1 MKYKNILFDLDGT
14 ITDSSQ
20 GIVNSYLHSLEK
32 IGLAENDIDKLKSY
46 IGSPLR
52 AYYTERH
59 GLSTADS
66 DIAVKHF
73 RQHYSEIG
81 IFENTVYPKMDTL
94 IDKLSESGFRLYIAT
109 SKPLEFAITVLN
121 HFNLK
126 EYFNSIHG
134 SDMSADNK
142 PKDKLIA
149 DAILMNGLSKNESIM
164 IGDRYHDINGAK
176 SNGIDSIAVTY
187 GYGSEAELS
196 ELKPEYMASSA
207 DEINKIFFPG
217 A

>member
-1 MKYKNILFDLDGT
+1 VKYKNILFDLDGT
-14 ITDSSQ
+14 ITDSSP
-20 GIVNSYLHSLEK
+20 GIINSYLHSLTR
-32 IGLAENDIDKLKSY
+32 IDLAENDIDMLRSY

-59 GLSTADS
+59 NMSTADS

-73 RQHYSEIG
+73 REHYAETG
-81 IFENTVYPKMDTL
+81 LFENTVYPGMDEL
-94 IDKLSESGFRLYIAT
+94 IHKLHDSGFRLYIAT
-109 SKPLEFAITVLN
+109 SKPLQFAITVLD

-149 DAILMNGLSKNESIM
+149 DAILMNGLIKSECVM

-176 SNGIDSIAVTY
+176 VNGIDSIAVTY
-187 GYGSEAELS
+187 GYGSVDELAKLEPVFMAANTR
-196 ELKPEYMASSA
+196 ELTE
-207 DEINKIFFPG
+207 IFFPN
-217 A
+217 

>member
-1 MKYKNILFDLDGT
+1 VKYKNILFDLDGT
-14 ITDSSQ
+14 ITDSSP
-20 GIVNSYLHSLEK
+20 GIINSYLHSLDK
-32 IGLAENDIDKLKSY
+32 IGLAESDIDVLRSY

-59 GLSTADS
+59 NLSTADS
-66 DIAVKHF
+66 DLAVKHF
-73 RQHYSEIG
+73 REHYTETG
-81 IFENTVYPKMDTL
+81 LFENTVYPGMAEF
-94 IDKLSESGFRLYIAT
+94 IDRLEESGFRLYIAT

-149 DAILMNGLSKNESIM
+149 DALLMNGLCKNESIM

-176 SNGIDSIAVTY
+176 LNGIDSIAVTY
-187 GYGSEAELS
+187 GYGSIDELAKL
-196 ELKPEYMASSA
+196 EPEFMASNTRELA
-207 DEINKIFFPG
+207 QIFFPN
-217 A
+217 

>member
-1 MKYKNILFDLDGT
+1 MKFKNILFDLDGT
-14 ITDSSQ
+14 ITDSSP
-20 GIVNSYLHSLEK
+20 GIINSYLHSLSK
-32 IGLAENDIDKLKSY
+32 IGLAEDDIDKLKSY

-59 GLSTADS
+59 NLSTADS

-73 RQHYSEIG
+73 REHYAQTG
-81 IFENTVYPKMDTL
+81 IFENAVYPGMAEL
-94 IDKLSESGFRLYIAT
+94 IDKLQENGFRLYIAT

-121 HFNLK
+121 HFKIK

-142 PKDKLIA
+142 PKDRLIA

-176 SNGIDSIAVTY
+176 TNGIASIAVTY
-187 GYGSEAELS
+187 GYGSINELS
-196 ELKPEYMASSA
+196 ELQPEYIAASA
-207 DEINKIFFPG
+207 DEIEKIFFPK
-217 A
+217 

>member
-14 ITDSSQ
+14 ITDSSP
-20 GIVNSYLHSLEK
+20 GIINSYLHSLNK
-32 IGLAENDIDKLKSY
+32 IGLAEDSIEKLKSY

-59 GLSTADS
+59 NLSTADS
-66 DIAVKHF
+66 EIAVKHF
-73 RQHYSEIG
+73 REHYAEKG
-81 IFENTVYPKMDTL
+81 IFENAVYPGMAEL
-94 IDKLSESGFRLYIAT
+94 IDKLRVNGFRLFIAT

-121 HFNLK
+121 HFKLK
-126 EYFNSIHG
+126 EYFGSIHG

-149 DAILMNGLSKNESIM
+149 DSILMNGLVKSECVM

-176 SNGIDSIAVTY
+176 VNGIDSIAVTY
-187 GYGSEAELS
+187 GYESNKELS
-196 ELKPEYMASSA
+196 ELNPSYIASSA
-207 DEINKIFFPG
+207 EEIEKIFFP
-217 A
+217 

>member
-1 MKYKNILFDLDGT
+1 VKYKNILFDLDGT
-14 ITDSSQ
+14 ITDSSP
-20 GIVNSYLHSLEK
+20 GIINSYLHSLTR
-32 IGLAENDIDKLKSY
+32 IDLAENDIDMLRSY

-59 GLSTADS
+59 NMSTADS

-73 RQHYSEIG
+73 REHYAETG
-81 IFENTVYPKMDTL
+81 LFENTVYPGMDEL
-94 IDKLSESGFRLYIAT
+94 IHKLHDSGFRLYIAT
-109 SKPLEFAITVLN
+109 SKPLQFAITVLD

-149 DAILMNGLSKNESIM
+149 DAILMNGLIKSECVM
-164 IGDRYHDINGAK
+164 IGDRYHDINGAIV
-176 SNGIDSIAVTY
+176 NGIDSIAVTY
-187 GYGSEAELS
+187 GYGSVDELAKLEPVFMAANTR
-196 ELKPEYMASSA
+196 ELTE
-207 DEINKIFFPG
+207 IFFPN
-217 A
+217 

>member
-1 MKYKNILFDLDGT
+1 VKYKNILFDLDGT
-14 ITDSSQ
+14 ITDSSP
-20 GIVNSYLHSLEK
+20 GIINSYLHSLSR
-32 IGLAENDIDKLKSY
+32 IDLAENDIDMLRSY

-59 GLSTADS
+59 NMSTADS

-73 RQHYSEIG
+73 REHYAETG
-81 IFENTVYPKMDTL
+81 LFENTVYPGMDEL
-94 IDKLSESGFRLYIAT
+94 IHKLHESGFRLYIAT
-109 SKPLEFAITVLN
+109 SKPLQFAITVLD

-149 DAILMNGLSKNESIM
+149 DAILMNGLVKSECVM

-176 SNGIDSIAVTY
+176 VNGIDSIAVTY
-187 GYGSEAELS
+187 GYGSVDELAKLEPVFMAANTR
-196 ELKPEYMASSA
+196 ELTE
-207 DEINKIFFPG
+207 IFFPN
-217 A
+217 

>member
-1 MKYKNILFDLDGT
+1 VKYKNILFDLDGT
-14 ITDSSQ
+14 ITDSSP
-20 GIVNSYLHSLEK
+20 GIINSYLHSLDK
-32 IGLAENDIDKLKSY
+32 IGLAESDIDVLRSY

-59 GLSTADS
+59 NLSTADS
-66 DIAVKHF
+66 DLAVKHF
-73 RQHYSEIG
+73 REHYAETG
-81 IFENTVYPKMDTL
+81 LFENTVYPGMAEF
-94 IDKLSESGFRLYIAT
+94 IDRLEESGFRLYIAT
-109 SKPLEFAITVLN
+109 SKPLEFAVTVLN

-149 DAILMNGLSKNESIM
+149 DAILMNGLIKSECVM

-176 SNGIDSIAVTY
+176 VNGIDSIAVTY
-187 GYGSEAELS
+187 GYGSVDELS
-196 ELKPEYMASSA
+196 KLDPVFMAANTRELTE
-207 DEINKIFFPG
+207 IFFPN
-217 A
+217 

>member
-14 ITDSSQ
+14 ITDSSP
-20 GIVNSYLHSLEK
+20 GIINSYLHSLTR
-32 IGLAENDIDKLKSY
+32 IDLAENDIDMLRSY

-59 GLSTADS
+59 NMSTADS

-73 RQHYSEIG
+73 REHYAETG
-81 IFENTVYPKMDTL
+81 LFENTVYPGMDEL
-94 IDKLSESGFRLYIAT
+94 IHKLHDSGFRLYIAT
-109 SKPLEFAITVLN
+109 SKPLQFAITVLD

-149 DAILMNGLSKNESIM
+149 DAILMNGLIKSECVM

-176 SNGIDSIAVTY
+176 VNGIDSIAVTY
-187 GYGSEAELS
+187 GYGSMDELAKLEPVFMAANTR
-196 ELKPEYMASSA
+196 ELTE
-207 DEINKIFFPG
+207 IFFPN
-217 A
+217 

>member
-14 ITDSSQ
+14 ITDSSP
-20 GIVNSYLHSLEK
+20 GIINSYLHSLTR
-32 IGLAENDIDKLKSY
+32 IDLAENDIDMLRSY

-59 GLSTADS
+59 NMSTADS

-73 RQHYSEIG
+73 REHYAETG
-81 IFENTVYPKMDTL
+81 LFENTVYPGMDEL
-94 IDKLSESGFRLYIAT
+94 IHKLHDSGFRLYIAT
-109 SKPLEFAITVLN
+109 SKPLQFAITVLD

-149 DAILMNGLSKNESIM
+149 DAILMNGLIKSECVM
-164 IGDRYHDINGAK
+164 IGDRYHDINGAIV
-176 SNGIDSIAVTY
+176 NGIDSIAVTY
-187 GYGSEAELS
+187 GYGSVDELAKLEPVFMAANTR
-196 ELKPEYMASSA
+196 ELTE
-207 DEINKIFFPG
+207 IFFPN
-217 A
+217 

>member
-14 ITDSSQ
+14 ITDSSP
-20 GIVNSYLHSLEK
+20 GIINSYLHSLNK
-32 IGLAENDIDKLKSY
+32 IGLAEDDIDKLKSY

-59 GLSTADS
+59 NLSTADS
-66 DIAVKHF
+66 DTAVKHF
-73 RQHYSEIG
+73 REHYAEKG
-81 IFENTVYPKMDTL
+81 IFENAVYPGMAEL
-94 IDKLSESGFRLYIAT
+94 IDKLRENGFRLYIAT

-121 HFNLK
+121 HFNIK

-142 PKDKLIA
+142 PKDRLIA
-149 DAILMNGLSKNESIM
+149 DAILMNGLSKDESIM

-176 SNGIDSIAVTY
+176 TNGIASIAVTY
-187 GYGSEAELS
+187 GYGSINELS
-196 ELKPEYMASSA
+196 ELQPDHIASSA
-207 DEINKIFFPG
+207 GDIEKILYES
-217 A
+217 

>member
-1 MKYKNILFDLDGT
+1 MRYKNILFDLDGT
-14 ITDSSQ
+14 ITDSSP
-20 GIVNSYLHSLEK
+20 GIINSYLYSLYK

-59 GLSTADS
+59 NLSTADS

-73 RQHYSEIG
+73 REHYAEKG
-81 IFENTVYPKMDTL
+81 IFENNVYPKMDVL
-94 IDKLSESGFRLYIAT
+94 IDKLSESGYRLYIAT
-109 SKPLEFAITVLN
+109 SKPLQFAITVLN
-121 HFNLK
+121 HFRLK

-134 SDMSADNK
+134 SDMSAENK

-149 DAILMNGLSKNESIM
+149 DAILMNGLIKNESIM

-176 SNGIDSIAVTY
+176 SNGIASIAVTY
-187 GYGSEAELS
+187 GYGSINELS
-196 ELKPEYMASSA
+196 QLQPDYIADSA
-207 DEINKIFFPG
+207 DEIEKILWKV
-217 A
+217 

>member
-1 MKYKNILFDLDGT
+1 VKYKNILFDLDGT
-14 ITDSSQ
+14 ITDSSP
-20 GIVNSYLHSLEK
+20 GIINSYLHSLTR
-32 IGLAENDIDKLKSY
+32 IDLAENDIDMLRSY

-59 GLSTADS
+59 NMSTADS

-73 RQHYSEIG
+73 REHYAETG
-81 IFENTVYPKMDTL
+81 LFENTVYPGMDEL
-94 IDKLSESGFRLYIAT
+94 IHKLHDSGFRLYIAT
-109 SKPLEFAITVLN
+109 SKPLEFAITVLD

-149 DAILMNGLSKNESIM
+149 DAILMNGLIKSECVM
-164 IGDRYHDINGAK
+164 IGDRYHDINGAIV
-176 SNGIDSIAVTY
+176 NGIDSIAVTY
-187 GYGSEAELS
+187 GYGSVDELAKLEPVFMAANTR
-196 ELKPEYMASSA
+196 ELTE
-207 DEINKIFFPG
+207 IFFPN
-217 A
+217 

>member
-1 MKYKNILFDLDGT
+1 MKYRNILFDLDET
-14 ITDSSQ
+14 ITDSSP
-20 GIVNSYLHSLEK
+20 GIINSYLHSLNK
-32 IGLAENDIDKLKSY
+32 IGLAEDDIDKLKSY

-59 GLSTADS
+59 NLSTADS

-73 RQHYSEIG
+73 REHYAEKG
-81 IFENTVYPKMDTL
+81 IFENNVYPKMDVL
-94 IDKLSESGFRLYIAT
+94 IDKLSESGYRLYIAT

-121 HFNLK
+121 HFRLK

-149 DAILMNGLSKNESIM
+149 DAILMNGLIKNESIM

-176 SNGIDSIAVTY
+176 SNGIASIAVTY
-187 GYGSEAELS
+187 GYGSINELS
-196 ELKPEYMASSA
+196 DLQPDYIADSA
-207 DEINKIFFPG
+207 DEIEKILWKD
-217 A
+217 

>member
-1 MKYKNILFDLDGT
+1 MKYRNILFDLDGT
-14 ITDSSQ
+14 ITDSSP
-20 GIVNSYLHSLEK
+20 GIINSYLYSLNK
-32 IGLAENDIDKLKSY
+32 IGLAENDINKLKSY

-59 GLSTADS
+59 NLSTADS

-73 RQHYSEIG
+73 REHYAEKG
-81 IFENTVYPKMDTL
+81 IFENNVYPKMDVL
-94 IDKLSESGFRLYIAT
+94 IDKLSESGYRLYIAT

-121 HFNLK
+121 HFRLK

-149 DAILMNGLSKNESIM
+149 DAILMNGLIKNESIM

-176 SNGIDSIAVTY
+176 SNGIASIAVTY
-187 GYGSEAELS
+187 GYGSINELS
-196 ELKPEYMASSA
+196 ELQPDYIADSA
-207 DEINKIFFPG
+207 DEIEKILWKD
-217 A
+217 

>member
-14 ITDSSQ
+14 ITDSSP
-20 GIVNSYLHSLEK
+20 GIINSYLHSLTR
-32 IGLAENDIDKLKSY
+32 IDLAENDIDMLRSY

-59 GLSTADS
+59 NMSTADS

-73 RQHYSEIG
+73 REHYAETG
-81 IFENTVYPKMDTL
+81 LFENTVYPGMDEL
-94 IDKLSESGFRLYIAT
+94 IHKLHDSGFRLYIAT
-109 SKPLEFAITVLN
+109 SKPLQFAITVLD

-149 DAILMNGLSKNESIM
+149 DAILMNGLIKSECVM

-176 SNGIDSIAVTY
+176 VNGIDSIAVTY
-187 GYGSEAELS
+187 GYGSVDELAKLEPVFMAANTR
-196 ELKPEYMASSA
+196 ELTE
-207 DEINKIFFPG
+207 IFFPN
-217 A
+217 

>member
-14 ITDSSQ
+14 ITDSSP
-20 GIVNSYLHSLEK
+20 GIINSYLHSLEK
-32 IGLAENDIDKLKSY
+32 TGLAENDINRLKSY

-59 GLSTADS
+59 NMNVNDS
-66 DIAVKHF
+66 DTAVKHF
-73 RQHYSEIG
+73 REHYSVTG
-81 IFENTVYPKMDTL
+81 IFENNVYPGMGEL
-94 IDKLSESGFRLYIAT
+94 IEKLHRSGFKLFIAT
-109 SKPLEFAITVLN
+109 SKPLQFAITVLD

-126 EYFNSIHG
+126 EYFISIHG

-149 DAILMNGLSKNESIM
+149 DALLMNGLIKNESIM

-176 SNGIDSIAVTY
+176 LNGIDSIAVTY
-187 GYGSEAELS
+187 GYGSRGEL
-196 ELKPEYMASSA
+196 EPLKPEFLVSSSA
-207 DEINKIFFPG
+207 EIERIFFP
-217 A
+217 

>member
-14 ITDSSQ
+14 ITDSSP
-20 GIVNSYLHSLEK
+20 GIINSYLHSLTK
-32 IGLAENDIDKLKSY
+32 IGLAENDIETLKSY

-59 GLSTADS
+59 NLSTADS

-73 RQHYSEIG
+73 REHYADKG
-81 IFENTVYPKMDTL
+81 IFENTVYPNMAEL
-94 IDKLSESGFRLYIAT
+94 INKLQENGFRLYIAT

-126 EYFNSIHG
+126 EYFDSIHG

-176 SNGIDSIAVTY
+176 TNGIASIAVTY
-187 GYGSEAELS
+187 GYGSMNELS
-196 ELKPEYMASSA
+196 ELQPDYIAASA
-207 DEINKIFFPG
+207 DEIEKILYKS
-217 A
+217 

>member
-14 ITDSSQ
+14 ITDSSP
-20 GIVNSYLHSLEK
+20 GIINSYLHSLNK
-32 IGLAENDIDKLKSY
+32 IGLAEDDIDKLKSY

-59 GLSTADS
+59 NLSTADS

-73 RQHYSEIG
+73 REHYAEKG
-81 IFENTVYPKMDTL
+81 IFENTVYPNMDVL

-126 EYFNSIHG
+126 EYFDSIHG

-176 SNGIDSIAVTY
+176 TNGIASLAVTY
-187 GYGSEAELS
+187 GYGSMNELS
-196 ELKPEYMASSA
+196 ELQPEYIAASA
-207 DEINKIFFPG
+207 DEIEKILYKS
-217 A
+217 

>member
-1 MKYKNILFDLDGT
+1 VKYKNILFDLDGT
-14 ITDSSQ
+14 ITDSSP
-20 GIVNSYLHSLEK
+20 GIINSYLHSLTR
-32 IGLAENDIDKLKSY
+32 IDLAENDIDMLRSY

-59 GLSTADS
+59 NMSTADS

-73 RQHYSEIG
+73 REHYAETG
-81 IFENTVYPKMDTL
+81 LFENTVYPGMDEL
-94 IDKLSESGFRLYIAT
+94 IHKLHDSGFRLYIAT
-109 SKPLEFAITVLN
+109 SKPLQFAITVLD

-149 DAILMNGLSKNESIM
+149 DAILMNGLIKSECVM

-176 SNGIDSIAVTY
+176 VNGIDSIAVTY
-187 GYGSEAELS
+187 GYGSMDELAKLEPVFMAANTR
-196 ELKPEYMASSA
+196 ELTE
-207 DEINKIFFPG
+207 IFFPN
-217 A
+217 

>member
-14 ITDSSQ
+14 ITDSSP
-20 GIVNSYLHSLEK
+20 GIINSYLHSLNK
-32 IGLAENDIDKLKSY
+32 IGLAEDDIDKLKSY

-59 GLSTADS
+59 NLSTADS
-66 DIAVKHF
+66 DTAVKHF
-73 RQHYSEIG
+73 REHYAEKG
-81 IFENTVYPKMDTL
+81 IFENNVYPNMDVL
-94 IDKLSESGFRLYIAT
+94 IDKLSESGFRLYITT

-126 EYFNSIHG
+126 EYFDSIHG

-176 SNGIDSIAVTY
+176 TNGIASIAVTY
-187 GYGSEAELS
+187 GYGSINELS
-196 ELKPEYMASSA
+196 ELQPDYIAASA
-207 DEINKIFFPG
+207 DEIEKILYKS
-217 A
+217 

>member
-14 ITDSSQ
+14 ITDSSP
-20 GIVNSYLHSLEK
+20 GIINSYLHSLNK
-32 IGLAENDIDKLKSY
+32 IGLAEDDIDKLKSY

-59 GLSTADS
+59 NLSTADS
-66 DIAVKHF
+66 DTAVKHF
-73 RQHYSEIG
+73 REHYAEKG
-81 IFENTVYPKMDTL
+81 IFENAVYPGMAEL
-94 IDKLSESGFRLYIAT
+94 IDKLRENGFRLYIAT

-121 HFNLK
+121 HFNIK

-142 PKDKLIA
+142 PKDRLIA
-149 DAILMNGLSKNESIM
+149 DAILMNGLSKDESIM

-176 SNGIDSIAVTY
+176 TNGIASIAVTY
-187 GYGSEAELS
+187 GYGSINELS
-196 ELKPEYMASSA
+196 ELRPDHIASSA
-207 DEINKIFFPG
+207 GDIEKVLYES
-217 A
+217 

>member
-1 MKYKNILFDLDGT
+1 MRYKNILFDLDGT
-14 ITDSSQ
+14 ITDSSP
-20 GIVNSYLHSLEK
+20 GIINSYLYSLYK

-59 GLSTADS
+59 NLSTADS

-73 RQHYSEIG
+73 REHYAEKG
-81 IFENTVYPKMDTL
+81 IFENNVYPKMDVL
-94 IDKLSESGFRLYIAT
+94 IDKLSESGYRLYIAT
-109 SKPLEFAITVLN
+109 SKPLQFAITVLN
-121 HFNLK
+121 HFRLK

-134 SDMSADNK
+134 SDMSAENK

-149 DAILMNGLSKNESIM
+149 DAILMNGLIKNESIM

-176 SNGIDSIAVTY
+176 SNGIASIAVTY
-187 GYGSEAELS
+187 GYGSINELS
-196 ELKPEYMASSA
+196 QLQPDYIADSA
-207 DEINKIFFPG
+207 NEIEKILWKV
-217 A
+217 